1 MIEENNYESTSET
14 TTQLSEEIIP
24 TASQEASSAVI
35 NEVTIGQLL
44 RSKRE
49 ARGLNL
55 KTISQQTK
63 VLIGLLEHLEND
75 DLEKLPSKTYVRGF
89 VKSTAKILG
98 INQDQALDALDYT
111 YNRTRGPA
119 KVEKPKN
126 VEIQNEAARNTLS
139 TMSSTP
145 LEAVKSISASS
156 IVYLAKIFG
165 TLIVVAVI
173 GYNAKNLIEKSSE
186 EKIKLP
192 EVLTTTHLRSK
203 PAPKVEEAKLEV
215 KSPQAVKAS
224 EPMAINLIQDKKDS
238 NQKSEMVIN
247 NVSLKTVSLAEKQF
261 VEDKSIPADKIEDI
275 FPSRYKVLPTKG
287 VENVFVN
294 ATDGDSWVTY
304 KIDDKEI
311 KKFVLR
317 QGRTLFLRGEK
328 IRLFIG
334 NSKVLKIFYNNNPI
348 SLNAKSNIKNVVFP
362 EELKTKYLNPLFV
375 FQKDGS
381 VVTSEEYVKLNKKE
395 AAPITTP
402 SSPVGSATAPMPVAP
417 LAPAA
422 PLKAPV
428 RP

>member
-14 TTQLSEEIIP
+14 TTQLSEETVAAP
-24 TASQEASSAVI
+24 SQESSSATLSDI
-35 NEVTIGQLL
+35 TIGQLL
-44 RSKRE
+44 KTKRE

-98 INQDQALDALDYT
+98 INQQQALDALDYT
-111 YNRTRGPA
+111 YNRTKSPT
-119 KVEKPKN
+119 KVEKPQN

-139 TMSSTP
+139 SMSTTP

-156 IVYLAKIFG
+156 LVYLSKIFG
-165 TLIVVAVI
+165 TLIVVAVV
-173 GYNAKNLIEKSSE
+173 GYNARNLIEKTSE

-192 EVLTTTHLRSK
+192 EVLTTSHLRSK
-203 PAPKVEEAKLEV
+203 PAPKAEEAKLEV
-215 KSPQAVKAS
+215 KSAQAEKAA
-224 EPMAINLIQDKKDS
+224 EPMTINLIQDKKDA

-247 NVSLKTVSLAEKQF
+247 DVSLKTVSIAEKQF
-261 VEDKSIPADKIEDI
+261 VADTSIPADKIEDI

-294 ATDGDSWVTY
+294 ATDGDSWITY

-348 SLNAKSNIKNVVFP
+348 SLNAKSSVKNVVFP

-395 AAPITTP
+395 TAPMTTP
-402 SSPVGSATAPMPVAP
+402 SSPVA
-417 LAPAA
+417 APAA
-422 PLKAPV
+422 VVPPV

>member
-1 MIEENNYESTSET
+1 MIEENNYENASET
-14 TTQLSEEIIP
+14 TSQISEEISDSLSDI
-24 TASQEASSAVI
+24 
-35 NEVTIGQLL
+35 TIGQLL
-44 RSKRE
+44 KSKRE

-75 DLEKLPSKTYVRGF
+75 ELEKLPSKTYVRGF

-98 INQDQALDALDYT
+98 INQEVALDALDYT
-111 YNRTRGPA
+111 YNRSKTTT
-119 KVEKPKN
+119 KIEKPQN

-156 IVYLAKIFG
+156 LVYLAKIFG
-165 TLIVVAVI
+165 TLLVVAVI
-173 GYNAKNLIEKSSE
+173 GFNARTLIEKSSE

-192 EVLTTTHLRSK
+192 EVLTTNHLRSK
-203 PAPKVEEAKLEV
+203 PAPKIEETKLEV
-215 KSPQAVKAS
+215 KTPQVEKTT
-224 EPMAINLIQDKKDS
+224 EPMTINLIQDKKDP

-247 NVSLKTVSLAEKQF
+247 DVSLKTVSIAEKQF
-261 VEDKSIPADKIEDI
+261 VDDTSIPADKIEEI
-275 FPSRYKVLPTKG
+275 FPSRYKVLPSKG
-287 VENVFVN
+287 VENIYIN
-294 ATDGDSWVTY
+294 ATEGDSWITY
-304 KIDDKEI
+304 KIDEKEI

-334 NSKVLKIFYNNNPI
+334 NSRVLKIFYNNKPI
-348 SLNAKSNIKNVVFP
+348 TLNAKTNVKNVVFP

-381 VVTSEEYVKLNKKE
+381 VVTSEEYVKLNKKDS
-395 AAPITTP
+395 APMTTP
-402 SSPVGSATAPMPVAP
+402 SSPVAAPTTQVAP
-417 LAPAA
+417 TLPAPTIKAPA
-422 PLKAPV
+422 

>member
-1 MIEENNYESTSET
+1 MIEENNYENAPET
-14 TTQLSEEIIP
+14 TSQISEEISDSLSDI
-24 TASQEASSAVI
+24 
-35 NEVTIGQLL
+35 TIGQLL
-44 RSKRE
+44 KSKRE

-75 DLEKLPSKTYVRGF
+75 ELEKLPSKTYVRGF

-98 INQDQALDALDYT
+98 INQEVALDALDYT
-111 YNRTRGPA
+111 YNRSKTTT
-119 KVEKPKN
+119 KVEKPRN
-126 VEIQNEAARNTLS
+126 VEIQNEAARNTLT

-156 IVYLAKIFG
+156 LVYLAKIFG
-165 TLIVVAVI
+165 TLLVVAVV
-173 GYNAKNLIEKSSE
+173 GFNARTLIEKSSE

-192 EVLTTTHLRSK
+192 EVLTTTHLRSA
-203 PAPKVEEAKLEV
+203 PAPKVESAKIEV
-215 KSPQAVKAS
+215 KAAQETKVV
-224 EPMAINLIQDKKDS
+224 EPIAINLIQDKKDP

-247 NVSLKTVSLAEKQF
+247 DVSLKTVSIAEKQF
-261 VEDKSIPADKIEDI
+261 VDDTSIPADKIEEI
-275 FPSRYKVLPTKG
+275 FPSRYKVLPSKG
-287 VENVFVN
+287 VENIYIN
-294 ATDGDSWVTY
+294 ATDGDSWITY
-304 KIDDKEI
+304 KIDEKEI

-334 NSKVLKIFYNNNPI
+334 NSRVLKIFYNNKPI
-348 SLNAKSNIKNVVFP
+348 TLNAKTNVKNVVFP

-381 VVTSEEYVKLNKKE
+381 VVTSEEYVKLNKKDS
-395 AAPITTP
+395 APMTTP
-402 SSPVGSATAPMPVAP
+402 SSPVAAPTTQVAP
-417 LAPAA
+417 IAPA
-422 PLKAPV
+422 

>member
-1 MIEENNYESTSET
+1 MIEENNYVSTSET
-14 TTQLSEEIIP
+14 TTQLSEETVAAP
-24 TASQEASSAVI
+24 SQESSSATLSDI
-35 NEVTIGQLL
+35 TIGQLL
-44 RSKRE
+44 KTKRE

-98 INQDQALDALDYT
+98 INQQQALDALDYT
-111 YNRTRGPA
+111 YNRTKSPT
-119 KVEKPKN
+119 KVEKPQN

-139 TMSSTP
+139 SMSTTP

-156 IVYLAKIFG
+156 LVYLSKIFG
-165 TLIVVAVI
+165 TLIVVAVV
-173 GYNAKNLIEKSSE
+173 GYNARNLIEKTSE

-192 EVLTTTHLRSK
+192 EVLTTSHLRSK
-203 PAPKVEEAKLEV
+203 PAPKAEEAKLEV
-215 KSPQAVKAS
+215 KSAQAEKAA
-224 EPMAINLIQDKKDS
+224 EPMTINLIQDKKDA

-247 NVSLKTVSLAEKQF
+247 DVSLKTVSIAEKQF
-261 VEDKSIPADKIEDI
+261 VADTSIPADKIEDI

-294 ATDGDSWVTY
+294 ATDGDSWITY

-348 SLNAKSNIKNVVFP
+348 SLNAKSSVKNVVFP

-381 VVTSEEYVKLNKKE
+381 VVTSEEYVKLNKKD
-395 AAPITTP
+395 AAPMTTP
-402 SSPVGSATAPMPVAP
+402 SSPVA
-417 LAPAA
+417 APAA
-422 PLKAPV
+422 VVPPV